1 MCALRIGEHDETA
14 CLIDFHLRPGV
25 VEEGSILAEEANIR
39 MHICLDWKLAG
50 LDRGDCVE

>member
-14 CLIDFHLRPGV
+14 CLINFHLRPGV